1 MGKRYFICGEC
12 HLPTANVTQACP
24 FFSKKSIFFI
34 LLIYPGL
41 SSANGIY
48 FFALAECLLSD
59 VINRNEKNL
68 LVVESKFEIEIHF

>member
-1 MGKRYFICGEC
+1 MPALSFQK
-12 HLPTANVTQACP
+12 NP
-24 FFSKKSIFFI
+24 FPSFCF
-34 LLIYPGL
+34 IYPGL

-48 FFALAECLLSD
+48 LFALAECLLSD